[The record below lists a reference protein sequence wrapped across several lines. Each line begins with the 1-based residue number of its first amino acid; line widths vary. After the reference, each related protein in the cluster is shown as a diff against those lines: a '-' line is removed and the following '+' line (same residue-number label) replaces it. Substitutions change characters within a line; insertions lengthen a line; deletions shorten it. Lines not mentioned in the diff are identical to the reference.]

1 MVSADEFQPN
11 WCSPP
16 GETIAD
22 ILKDRALSVSVFAK
36 LLGQTEDRTAALL
49 VGQLAIDKALAHKL
63 AELLGASAAFW
74 QARET
79 QYRSELNRLA
89 SATTPDEWLA
99 GLPVADMARWGWIP
113 RHTRAAEK
121 RSACFQFFGVRSLD
135 EWKQQYHEPL
145 AASAF
150 RTSPTFPSEVGAVS
164 AWLRRGELLSEAIEC
179 APWNADG
186 LRAVL
191 PKMRALT
198 RRRDP
203 STFLPELQSICA
215 ANGVAVVVARAPSGC
230 RASGATRFLS
240 VDKALILLSFRHLS
254 DDHFW
259 FTFFHEVGHLLL
271 HSALGVFVDL
281 VGDPT
286 SPTEA
291 EANEFA
297 ARTLIPAEFQDQM
310 KRVVLLAKPII
321 RLAMQIGVSP
331 GIVVG
336 QLQHA
341 GRLGRENQNRLKRW
355 FTWKE

>member
-1 MVSADEFQPN
+1 VVSSDEFQPN

-22 ILKDRALSVSVFAK
+22 ILKDRALSVSAFAR
-36 LLGQTEDRTAALL
+36 LLGQTEDRAAALL
-49 VGQLAIDKALAHKL
+49 TGQLAIDHVLAHKL

-74 QARET
+74 RARET

-89 SATTPDEWLA
+89 SATAPDEWLA
-99 GLPVADMARWGWIP
+99 SLPVADMMRWGWVP
-113 RHTRAAEK
+113 RHTRPAEK
-121 RSACFQFFGVRSLD
+121 MSACLQFFGVRSPG
-135 EWKQQYHEPL
+135 EWKQQYNEPL

-150 RTSPTFPSEVGAVS
+150 RTSPTFPSEVGAVT
-164 AWLRRGELLSEAIEC
+164 AWLRQGELLSEAIEC
-179 APWNADG
+179 APWSADG
-186 LRAVL
+186 LRAAL

-198 RRRDP
+198 KRRDP
-203 STFLPELQSICA
+203 NTFLSELQSICA
-215 ANGVAVVVARAPSGC
+215 ANGVAVVIARAPSGC

-240 VDKALILLSFRHLS
+240 ADKALVLLSFRHLS

-271 HSALGVFVDL
+271 HSTLGVLVDL
-281 VGDPT
+281 DGDPT

-297 ARTLIPAEFQDQM
+297 ARTLIPLEFQDQM
-310 KRVVLLAKPII
+310 KRVPLLARPII

-331 GIVVG
+331 GILVG

-341 GRLGRENQNRLKRW
+341 GRLGRDKQNGLKRR
-355 FTWKE
+355 FTWKD